1 MPVTFR
7 PGATARDQ
15 ARLLAGDISDDQPPY
30 FVDDAVYDAILI
42 EEGVSNPEVALSS
55 PRASALLLA
64 AARVLDLLAAKAERQ
79 PVGSAG
85 PQRIQADPPG
95 AAWRRQAEKLRAEAR
110 GAAGLMVSAGGA
122 ATSSTPITSAFRR
135 PETYGA
141 PASES

>member
-30 FVDDAVYDAILI
+30 FVDDAVYDAILT
-42 EEGVSNPEVALSS
+42 EEGVADPEVAQSN
-55 PRASALLLA
+55 PRAAALLLT

-79 PVGSAG
+79 AIGSAG
-85 PQRIQADPPG
+85 PQRIQVDPPG
-95 AAWRRQAEKLRAEAR
+95 VAWRQQATRLRAEAR
-110 GAAGLMVSAGGA
+110 AASGLMVSAGGA

-141 PASES
+141 AASEA